1 MMEDSKP
8 GRDAGTAA
16 AVEIL
21 SDARRRCL
29 ELGITS
35 EQLGGLLLDEAM
47 LAWLMSEWS
56 ERDVRRK
63 LMEAMG
69 QDVKTWYA
77 RARVATGQCDCVQEV
92 HLAGLLEME
101 EADNPRPP
109 VLQGPAAGL
118 STFARMETNPGS

>member
-1 MMEDSKP
+1 MEDSMP
-8 GRDAGTAA
+8 GRGPVPDTAR
-16 AVEIL
+16 AVQIL

-35 EQLGGLLLDEAM
+35 EDLGGLLLDEAM
-47 LAWLMSEWS
+47 LAWLISDWS

-69 QDVKTWYA
+69 QDVKMWYA

-101 EADNPRPP
+101 EAGQQRPP
-109 VLQGPAAGL
+109 ILQAAPQ
-118 STFARMETNPGS
+118 A

>member
-1 MMEDSKP
+1 MEDSKP
-8 GRDAGTAA
+8 VRETRPATGMAS
-16 AVEIL
+16 AVAIL

-29 ELGITS
+29 ELDITS

-47 LAWLMSEWS
+47 LAWLMSDWS

-109 VLQGPAAGL
+109 VLQGPAAG
-118 STFARMETNPGS
+118 SSAFARMAT